1 MNLEMQ
7 SKLGR
12 LSFAKLGKVN
22 LFRSYDNQCKIFGD
36 INLNTIG
43 SINKK
48 CEKII
53 DFRVENAN

>member
-12 LSFAKLGKVN
+12 LSFAKLGKIN

-43 SINKK
+43 SINKNVK
-48 CEKII
+48 K
-53 DFRVENAN
+53 